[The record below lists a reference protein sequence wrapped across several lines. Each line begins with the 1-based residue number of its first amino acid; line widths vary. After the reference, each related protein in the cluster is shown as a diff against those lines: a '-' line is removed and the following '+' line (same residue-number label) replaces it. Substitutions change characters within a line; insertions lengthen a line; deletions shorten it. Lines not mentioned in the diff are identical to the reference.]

1 MRDPVSL
8 NVVDLPEAVRQ
19 LKEAAA
25 AKKCWR
31 CGCLHRSLDAIERA
45 IPANEQADEL
55 RDVLTE
61 LRSKR
66 VKQQYEC
73 IGCDPCYPPLA
84 VNALSIDGEACP
96 SDDVAARDG
105 WPPLPGSFTVLRYNA
120 PVAVCTLTDESLGA
134 QVASLGGPEI
144 AIVGSVFTENLGIER
159 IVMNIL
165 ANPNIRFLLLCG
177 PDSKQTMG
185 HLPGQSMTALAR
197 HGLDDRGRIRKAAGR
212 RPVLKNIDRSAV
224 EHFRSTVE
232 VVDRI
237 SEGDVN
243 AIVDSARACAA
254 RSSGPAKPFESSR
267 MVHTVAGYV
276 PERMMSD
283 KAGYFVVYPDR
294 ARHILLLEHYRNDG
308 ELDVMI
314 EGRAAAELYYPAID
328 RGLISRLDH
337 AAYLGRELARAERAL
352 ENGGPYVQDAAP
364 EQRTTTGR
372 GCSCSDGSRQERP

>member
-1 MRDPVSL
+1 MSASVSRMMA
-8 NVVDLPEAVRQ
+8 DLPEALRQ

-25 AKKCWR
+25 AKKCWC
-31 CGCLHRSLDAIERA
+31 CGCLHGSLDAIERA
-45 IPANEQADEL
+45 IPENEQAEEL
-55 RDVLTE
+55 RDVLNV

-96 SDDVAARDG
+96 SDDVEARDG
-105 WPPLPGSFTVLRYNA
+105 WPPLPGSYTVLRYNA
-120 PVAVCTLTDESLGA
+120 PVAVCTLTDESLGT
-134 QVASLGGPEI
+134 QVANRAGSEI

-159 IVMNIL
+159 IVMNTL
-165 ANPNIRFLLLCG
+165 ANPSIRFLLLCG

-212 RPVLKNIDRSAV
+212 RPVLRNIDRSAI
-224 EHFRSTVE
+224 EHFRSTVV

-237 SEGDVN
+237 GECDLNV
-243 AIVDSARACAA
+243 IVDSARECAA
-254 RSSGPAKPFESSR
+254 RSSGPGKPFEPSR
-267 MVHTVAGYV
+267 IVRKVAGYV
-276 PERMMSD
+276 PERMISD
-283 KAGYFVVYPDR
+283 KAGYFVVYPAR
-294 ARHILLLEHYRNDG
+294 ARRVLLLEHYRNNG
-308 ELDVMI
+308 VLDVVI

-364 EQRTTTGR
+364 ERQTATGR
-372 GCSCSDGSRQERP
+372 GCGCSNG

>member
-1 MRDPVSL
+1 MSGSISRDVL
-8 NVVDLPEAVRQ
+8 DLPEALRQ

-25 AKKCWR
+25 AKKCWP
-31 CGCLHRSLDAIERA
+31 CGCLHGSLDAIERA
-45 IPANEQADEL
+45 LPENEQPEEL
-55 RDVLTE
+55 RDVLDE

-66 VKQQYEC
+66 VEQQYEC

-96 SDDVAARDG
+96 SDDVEARDG
-105 WPPLPGSFTVLRYNA
+105 WPPLPGSYTVLRYNA

-134 QVASLGGPEI
+134 QVASLGGSEV
-144 AIVGSVFTENLGIER
+144 AIVGSVYTENLGIER

-165 ANPNIRFLLLCG
+165 ANPNVRFLLLCG

-185 HLPGQSMTALAR
+185 HLPGQSMTALSR

-212 RPVLKNIDRSAV
+212 RPVLRNIDRSAIG
-224 EHFRSTVE
+224 HFRSTVE
-232 VVDRI
+232 VVNRI
-237 SEGDVN
+237 GECDVN
-243 AIVDSARACAA
+243 VIVDSARRCAA
-254 RSSGPAKPFESSR
+254 RSPGPGKPFESSR
-267 MVHTVAGYV
+267 VVHTVAGHV
-276 PERMMSD
+276 PERMISD

-308 ELDVMI
+308 VLDVVI
-314 EGRAAAELYYPAID
+314 EGRAAAELYYPAIE

-364 EQRTTTGR
+364 ERQATTSR
-372 GCSCSDGSRQERP
+372 GCGCSDC